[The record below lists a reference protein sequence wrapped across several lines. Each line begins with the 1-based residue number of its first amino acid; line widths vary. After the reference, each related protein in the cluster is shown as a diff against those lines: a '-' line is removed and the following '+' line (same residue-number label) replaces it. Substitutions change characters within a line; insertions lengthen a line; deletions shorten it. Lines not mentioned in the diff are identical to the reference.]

1 MNFDLYL
8 NIMKGG
14 RCFKKFSLQWS
25 VEGPLEGFLDLSDD
39 LMKNQI
45 MLNKFITGSIAISL
59 SFIIFFLISLSVQSF
74 QFYINFTDMLTLSI
88 MIYTFKIFGTVI
100 LIALAI
106 FILIVVFQSLRF
118 FDVLYSRFEG
128 LSDLWKGSKD
138 IKDLDEKSGSETA
151 GIDPYRSSLS
161 ITDDVYREIPQLSR
175 QIGFASKLF
184 FLASVFVFIDFILH
198 ITLITEEYGFLLPK
212 YGQFEFLWRSGEI
225 IFVLLFVLASLFTAD
240 VKDFLEYFKEQ
251 SKIVETVKSD
261 ETSFIPEG
269 EDILERF
276 KKYLKKRDH
285 RLSKTIKDSCG
296 NIDEDKKLKGSSGN
310 EYKFDLSFI
319 SGKELEYTLLVK
331 EVDSNKIDV
340 DYCRDF
346 VNQINDIIDN
356 LEKGYG
362 KRPNYLRAVIL
373 TTEKEDK
380 LIDLE
385 EEVVEFITRRTIRLS
400 KGPGGDS
407 MQTSIQIVIEEGE
420 TYSVFP
426 FLPEGKIE
434 RR

>member
-14 RCFKKFSLQWS
+14 RFFKKFSLQWS

-39 LMKNQI
+39 LMKNKTV
-45 MLNKFITGSIAISL
+45 LNKFITGSIAISL

-138 IKDLDEKSGSETA
+138 IKDLDEKLGSETA

-175 QIGFASKLF
+175 QIGYASKLF
-184 FLASVFVFIDFILH
+184 FLASVFVLIDFILH
-198 ITLITEEYGFLLPK
+198 ITFITGEYGFLLPK

-225 IFVLLFVLASLFTAD
+225 IFVLLFVLASFFTAD
-240 VKDFLEYFKEQ
+240 VKDFLEYFNEQ

-261 ETSFIPEG
+261 ETLFIYEG

-285 RLSKTIKDSCG
+285 RLSKIIKDSCG

-331 EVDSNKIDV
+331 EVDSSKIDV

-362 KRPNYLRAVIL
+362 KRPDYLRAVIL

-385 EEVVEFITRRTIRLS
+385 EELVEFITRRTIRLN
-400 KGPGGDS
+400 KGPGGDP
-407 MQTSIQIVIEEGE
+407 MKTSIQIVIEEGE